1 MKLHSKI
8 KSFSLIEII
17 FAILLIVIVSSI
29 ALPKFF
35 DTILK
40 SSIVKLKTE
49 IIIIQNAIN
58 NYNTQFILLNQT
70 SDLESLEESNSILF
84 SNIRSTSVPKEWTK
98 ITNTTYNYKLNENNN
113 FIFSFSSTNY
123 TFTCENTIPLCKEV
137 LK

>member
-1 MKLHSKI
+1 
-8 KSFSLIEII
+8 LIEII

-29 ALPKFF
+29 ALPKFW

-58 NYNTQFILLNQT
+58 NYNAKFILLNQT
-70 SDLESLEESNSILF
+70 SDLEKLEESHSTLF
-84 SNIRSTSVPKEWTK
+84 SNIRTTSVPKQWTK

-113 FIFSFSSTNY
+113 LIFSFSSNNN
-123 TFTCENTIPLCKEV
+123 TFTCDHTIPLCKEV
-137 LK
+137 LE